1 MRFASIVKKV
11 LAFLLCL
18 TLLTSNVTVT
28 NATSV
33 DTTDVFAEVS
43 TEMLKETKNAG
54 QEENVSEADSDSN
67 AADLSDTESNVSGQ
81 YKQSSDSDRTGD
93 TEKVKNTESSES
105 TKVTSNTGNAT
116 GTEAVEGTEAIEN
129 TEVTESTEAT
139 EAIEETEKTEETE
152 QPELKTVFDYSNDA
166 VRVVVTLSNETDLPA
181 GAELVVAPV
190 AVTAEMEA
198 SIDKAMEGESKEKEE
213 VVAYDISFVKDG
225 KEVEPGATVQV
236 QLSLAQVKEGD
247 SASVYHFDE
256 TKNEMLDMNAN
267 TSADGEVTFGT
278 DHFSKY
284 VIVNHGDN
292 NVTVTIEH
300 YDNSKY
306 QAQDEQSAKIYSDDV
321 CTMAPGAKISDYN
334 KALNWDVDHVQVNG
348 EAFSKSELE
357 NIEIHEDSVVKVF
370 YQAKNTDYIGEASFY
385 DYEVIPYDKAGQ
397 QRADL
402 SINAD
407 SNYPSEQKDNR
418 FTVGTVSQN
427 LSENQYDTVT
437 KKTGQNGT
445 TDDQHINVYT
455 GGNGENA
462 KKTGIVTGLSDDY
475 KEVLFSVNEPGV
487 FPKDGA
493 AAAETKGLT
502 VKEGY
507 RLKFSQSGDTY
518 ELKEVLDKEDNVAAT
533 AGADFLPFGNNNFYF
548 GIRYDVTFTLG
559 DYIGELNYSFTG
571 DDDLWV
577 ILDGKQVVIDLGG
590 IHDAL
595 TDTADLWNYIDRTDK
610 NKEHHLTILYMERG
624 AGKAN
629 CNMKFTLPN
638 ADVIKVVDDDVPDIP
653 PEKPVD
659 FTEKDVEYHKTAKL
673 TDWENREYQIDLDA
687 SSLATS
693 QSTVEKIQTVDAMMV
708 FDLSGSMNEIL
719 SGENQLKDIGEF
731 SSVKNHLDINKVYYW
746 NKYEKSGWWPWTYD
760 ESVGMGT
767 AAVSGNVYA
776 KYPVKY
782 IDGQWK
788 KYVDG
793 SYQSISDSDV
803 IAAWTS
809 KISALKDAASGFVTG
824 ISDTSPD
831 SLVGIATFYGIGNG
845 WNSSTEGKLN
855 HGLSKV
861 NKDEMLKSINA
872 LFADGGT
879 SPQKGLEHTY
889 SELQK
894 AEDDNKK
901 YVILFS
907 DGEPSDSNDKTETEA
922 SAVKL
927 KEAGYTV
934 ITVGLG
940 LNNET
945 ATWLGEKVASA
956 GCAFTADTAEELNKI
971 FQNIQSTITQSRSL
985 TGVQVTDIIDAEFEL
1000 TDAEIQRLRAD
1011 GAQVTVNEDGTTTVS
1026 WLDQEV
1032 KPKENGASGWQKTIH
1047 IVAKESC
1054 LGGNNMTTNVNQNSF
1069 LSFGGT
1075 QLELPQ
1081 PTVNVRIA
1089 YQITDTADTIFLGEN
1104 LENYADDAEVRMKNA
1119 DSAGLSQVNLTFYTD
1134 KNCKEEITQENLKKE
1149 IPKQDTTYYAKAFL
1163 PVEEATDDSNANST
1177 LNGVIYKNE
1186 AQVEAAHVDGEAYAG
1201 KYDVKVKTG
1210 TLILTKKISK
1220 KDIRACEGDPIFTFK
1235 ITNQTTGDVYY
1246 KTLRFGENS
1255 AEDQTTTA
1263 GMFNVKAQTTLEG
1276 LAQGIYKVE
1285 ELDTMGFTLKEFTAD
1300 TNCASQ
1306 IAGNSAQ
1313 FAVGIR
1319 SRDEACSFDAEDF
1332 VTTAADSHLQADCVN
1347 VTAKNNKTR
1356 SDGKLTDT
1364 DAVKNQFVIHE
1375 KANSTTDVDNNF
1387 TTDVRK

>member
-81 YKQSSDSDRTGD
+81 YKQSSDSDGTGD
-93 TEKVKNTESSES
+93 TEKVKN
-105 TKVTSNTGNAT
+105 
-116 GTEAVEGTEAIEN
+116 
-129 TEVTESTEAT
+129 TESTEAT

-321 CTMAPGAKISDYN
+321 CTMALGAKISDYN

-348 EAFSKSELE
+348 EAFSQSELE
-357 NIEIHEDSVVKVF
+357 NIEINEDSVVKVF

-455 GGNGENA
+455 GGTGENA

-548 GIRYDVTFTLG
+548 GLRYDVTFTLG

-638 ADVIKVVDDDVPDIP
+638 ADVIKVVDDDVPDIT

-731 SSVKNHLDINKVYYW
+731 SSVKNQMDINKVYYW

-760 ESVGMGT
+760 KSVGMGT

-793 SYQSISDSDV
+793 TYQSIADSDV

-861 NKDEMLKSINA
+861 NKNEMLKSVNA
-872 LFADGGT
+872 LLADGGT
-879 SPQKGLEHTY
+879 SPQKGLKHAY

-907 DGEPSDSNDKTETEA
+907 DGEPSDSNDKMETEV

-985 TGVQVTDIIDAEFEL
+985 TGVQVTDVIDAEFEL

-1032 KPKENGASGWQKTIH
+1032 KPQENSASGWQKTIH

-1054 LGGNNMTTNVNQNSF
+1054 LGGNNMTTNVNPDSF

-1081 PTVNVRIA
+1081 PTVNVKID

-1149 IPKQDTTYYAKAFL
+1149 RPKQDTAYYAKAFL

-1246 KTLRFGENS
+1246 KTLRFGDNS

-1375 KANSTTDVDNNF
+1375 KANSTTDVDNHS

>member
-81 YKQSSDSDRTGD
+81 YKQSSDSDGTGD

-256 TKNEMLDMNAN
+256 TKNEMVDMNAN
-267 TSADGEVTFGT
+267 TSADGEVIFGT

-321 CTMAPGAKISDYN
+321 RTMAPGAKINDYN

-348 EAFSKSELE
+348 KTFSKSELE

-370 YQAKNTDYIGEASFY
+370 YQAKKTDYIGEASFY

-455 GGNGENA
+455 GGSGENA

-507 RLKFSQSGDTY
+507 RL
-518 ELKEVLDKEDNVAAT
+518 
-533 AGADFLPFGNNNFYF
+533 
-548 GIRYDVTFTLG
+548 
-559 DYIGELNYSFTG
+559 
-571 DDDLWV
+571 
-577 ILDGKQVVIDLGG
+577 
-590 IHDAL
+590 
-595 TDTADLWNYIDRTDK
+595 
-610 NKEHHLTILYMERG
+610 
-624 AGKAN
+624 
-629 CNMKFTLPN
+629 
-638 ADVIKVVDDDVPDIP
+638 
-653 PEKPVD
+653 
-659 FTEKDVEYHKTAKL
+659 
-673 TDWENREYQIDLDA
+673 
-687 SSLATS
+687 
-693 QSTVEKIQTVDAMMV
+693 
-708 FDLSGSMNEIL
+708 
-719 SGENQLKDIGEF
+719 
-731 SSVKNHLDINKVYYW
+731 
-746 NKYEKSGWWPWTYD
+746 
-760 ESVGMGT
+760 
-767 AAVSGNVYA
+767 
-776 KYPVKY
+776 
-782 IDGQWK
+782 
-788 KYVDG
+788 
-793 SYQSISDSDV
+793 
-803 IAAWTS
+803 
-809 KISALKDAASGFVTG
+809 
-824 ISDTSPD
+824 
-831 SLVGIATFYGIGNG
+831 
-845 WNSSTEGKLN
+845 
-855 HGLSKV
+855 
-861 NKDEMLKSINA
+861 
-872 LFADGGT
+872 
-879 SPQKGLEHTY
+879 
-889 SELQK
+889 
-894 AEDDNKK
+894 
-901 YVILFS
+901 
-907 DGEPSDSNDKTETEA
+907 
-922 SAVKL
+922 
-927 KEAGYTV
+927 
-934 ITVGLG
+934 
-940 LNNET
+940 
-945 ATWLGEKVASA
+945 
-956 GCAFTADTAEELNKI
+956 
-971 FQNIQSTITQSRSL
+971 
-985 TGVQVTDIIDAEFEL
+985 
-1000 TDAEIQRLRAD
+1000 
-1011 GAQVTVNEDGTTTVS
+1011 
-1026 WLDQEV
+1026 
-1032 KPKENGASGWQKTIH
+1032 
-1047 IVAKESC
+1047 
-1054 LGGNNMTTNVNQNSF
+1054 
-1069 LSFGGT
+1069 
-1075 QLELPQ
+1075 
-1081 PTVNVRIA
+1081 
-1089 YQITDTADTIFLGEN
+1089 
-1104 LENYADDAEVRMKNA
+1104 
-1119 DSAGLSQVNLTFYTD
+1119 
-1134 KNCKEEITQENLKKE
+1134 
-1149 IPKQDTTYYAKAFL
+1149 
-1163 PVEEATDDSNANST
+1163 
-1177 LNGVIYKNE
+1177 
-1186 AQVEAAHVDGEAYAG
+1186 
-1201 KYDVKVKTG
+1201 
-1210 TLILTKKISK
+1210 
-1220 KDIRACEGDPIFTFK
+1220 
-1235 ITNQTTGDVYY
+1235 
-1246 KTLRFGENS
+1246 
-1255 AEDQTTTA
+1255 
-1263 GMFNVKAQTTLEG
+1263 
-1276 LAQGIYKVE
+1276 
-1285 ELDTMGFTLKEFTAD
+1285 
-1300 TNCASQ
+1300 
-1306 IAGNSAQ
+1306 
-1313 FAVGIR
+1313 
-1319 SRDEACSFDAEDF
+1319 
-1332 VTTAADSHLQADCVN
+1332 
-1347 VTAKNNKTR
+1347 
-1356 SDGKLTDT
+1356 
-1364 DAVKNQFVIHE
+1364 
-1375 KANSTTDVDNNF
+1375 
-1387 TTDVRK
+1387 

>member
-81 YKQSSDSDRTGD
+81 YKQSSDSDGTGD
-93 TEKVKNTESSES
+93 TEKVKN
-105 TKVTSNTGNAT
+105 
-116 GTEAVEGTEAIEN
+116 
-129 TEVTESTEAT
+129 TESTEAT
-139 EAIEETEKTEETE
+139 EAIEETEKTEETEETE

-236 QLSLAQVKEGD
+236 QLALAQVKEGD

-348 EAFSKSELE
+348 EAFSQSELE

-385 DYEVIPYDKAGQ
+385 DYEVIPYDTAGQ

-455 GGNGENA
+455 GGTGENA

-493 AAAETKGLT
+493 AAAGTKGLT

-548 GIRYDVTFTLG
+548 GLRYDVTFTLG

-595 TDTADLWNYIDRTDK
+595 TDTVDLWNYIDRTDK

-760 ESVGMGT
+760 RSVGMGT

-788 KYVDG
+788 KSVDG

-803 IAAWTS
+803 MATWTS

-855 HGLSKV
+855 HSLSKV
-861 NKDEMLKSINA
+861 NKNEMLKSVNA

-879 SPQKGLEHTY
+879 SPQKGLEHAY

-1054 LGGNNMTTNVNQNSF
+1054 LGGNNMTTNVNPNSF

-1104 LENYADDAEVRMKNA
+1104 LENYADDAAVRMKDA
-1119 DSAGLSQVNLTFYTD
+1119 DSARMSQVYLTFYTD
-1134 KNCKEEITQENLKKE
+1134 KGCREEITQENLKKE
-1149 IPKQDTTYYAKAFL
+1149 RPKQDTTYYAKAFL
-1163 PVEEATDDSNANST
+1163 PVEEATDASNANST

-1186 AQVEAAHVDGEAYAG
+1186 TQVEAAHADGEAYAG

-1210 TLILTKKISK
+1210 TLTITKKISK

-1276 LAQGIYKVE
+1276 LSQGIYKVE

-1332 VTTAADSHLQADCVN
+1332 VTTAADLHLQADRVN

-1375 KANSTTDVDNNF
+1375 KANSTTDVDNHS

>member
-81 YKQSSDSDRTGD
+81 YKQSSDSDGTGD
-93 TEKVKNTESSES
+93 TEKVKN
-105 TKVTSNTGNAT
+105 
-116 GTEAVEGTEAIEN
+116 
-129 TEVTESTEAT
+129 TESTEAT
-139 EAIEETEKTEETE
+139 EAIEETEETEETE

-267 TSADGEVTFGT
+267 TSADGEVIFGT

-321 CTMAPGAKISDYN
+321 RTMAPGAKINDYN

-407 SNYPSEQKDNR
+407 SNYPSGQKDNR

-437 KKTGQNGT
+437 KKAGQNGT

-455 GGNGENA
+455 GGTGENA

-803 IAAWTS
+803 MAVWTS

-861 NKDEMLKSINA
+861 NKNEMLKSVNA

-879 SPQKGLEHTY
+879 SPQKGLEHAY

-1032 KPKENGASGWQKTIH
+1032 KPKENSASGWQKTIH

-1054 LGGNNMTTNVNQNSF
+1054 LGGNNMTTNVNPDSF

-1081 PTVNVRIA
+1081 PTVNVRIV

-1104 LENYADDAEVRMKNA
+1104 LENYADEAAVRMKDA
-1119 DSAGLSQVNLTFYTD
+1119 DSAGLSQVYLTFYTD
-1134 KNCKEEITQENLKKE
+1134 KGCREEITQENLKKE

-1186 AQVEAAHVDGEAYAG
+1186 AQVEAAHADGEAYAG

-1210 TLILTKKISK
+1210 TLTITKKISK
-1220 KDIRACEGDPIFTFK
+1220 KDIIACEGDPIFTFK

>member
-81 YKQSSDSDRTGD
+81 YKQSSDSDGTGD
-93 TEKVKNTESSES
+93 TEKVKN
-105 TKVTSNTGNAT
+105 
-116 GTEAVEGTEAIEN
+116 
-129 TEVTESTEAT
+129 TESTEAT

-152 QPELKTVFDYSNDA
+152 ETEQPELNTVFDYSNDA

-236 QLSLAQVKEGD
+236 QLALAQVKEGD

-348 EAFSKSELE
+348 EAFSQSELE

-385 DYEVIPYDKAGQ
+385 DYEVIPYDTAGQ

-455 GGNGENA
+455 GGTGENA

-493 AAAETKGLT
+493 AAAGTKGLT

-548 GIRYDVTFTLG
+548 GLRYDVTFTLG

-595 TDTADLWNYIDRTDK
+595 TDTVDLWNYIDRTDK

-760 ESVGMGT
+760 RSVGMGT

-788 KYVDG
+788 KYMDG

-803 IAAWTS
+803 MATWTS

-855 HGLSKV
+855 HSLSKV
-861 NKDEMLKSINA
+861 NKNEMLKSVNA

-879 SPQKGLEHTY
+879 SPQKGLEHAY

-1054 LGGNNMTTNVNQNSF
+1054 LGGNNMTTNVNPNSF

-1104 LENYADDAEVRMKNA
+1104 LENYADDAAVRMKDA
-1119 DSAGLSQVNLTFYTD
+1119 DSARMSQVYLTFYTD
-1134 KNCKEEITQENLKKE
+1134 KGCREEITQENLKKE
-1149 IPKQDTTYYAKAFL
+1149 RPKQDTTYYAKAFL
-1163 PVEEATDDSNANST
+1163 PVEEATDASNANST

-1186 AQVEAAHVDGEAYAG
+1186 TQVEAAHADGEAYAG

-1210 TLILTKKISK
+1210 TLTITKKISK

-1276 LAQGIYKVE
+1276 LSQGIYKVE

-1332 VTTAADSHLQADCVN
+1332 VTTAADLHLQADRVN

-1375 KANSTTDVDNNF
+1375 KANSTTDVDNHS

>member
-1 MRFASIVKKV
+1 MKFAASVKKV
-11 LAFLLCL
+11 IAFLLCL
-18 TLLTSNVTVT
+18 ALLTSDVTVT

-33 DTTDVFAEVS
+33 DTTDVFAKVS

-54 QEENVSEADSDSN
+54 QEENVSEEDSDSN

-81 YKQSSDSDRTGD
+81 YKQSSDSDGTGD

-105 TKVTSNTGNAT
+105 TKVTSNTGNTT

-198 SIDKAMEGESKEKEE
+198 SIDKAMSGGAKEKEE

-247 SASVYHFDE
+247 TASVYHFDE
-256 TKNEMLDMNAN
+256 TKNEMVDMNAN
-267 TSADGEVTFGT
+267 TSADGEVIFGT

-300 YDNSKY
+300 YDNYKY

-321 CTMAPGAKISDYN
+321 RTMAPGAKINDYN

-407 SNYPSEQKDNR
+407 SNYPPEQKDNR

-437 KKTGQNGT
+437 KKAGQNGI

-455 GGNGENA
+455 GGTGESA

-760 ESVGMGT
+760 KSVGMGT

-861 NKDEMLKSINA
+861 NKNEMLKSVNA

-879 SPQKGLEHTY
+879 SPQKGLEHAY
-889 SELQK
+889 NELQK

-985 TGVQVTDIIDAEFEL
+985 TGVQVTDVIDARFEL
-1000 TDAEIQRLRAD
+1000 TDAEIGRLGAD
-1011 GAQVTVNEDGTTTVS
+1011 GAQVNINEDGTTTVS

-1054 LGGNNMTTNVNQNSF
+1054 LGGNNVTTNVNPESF

-1081 PTVNVRIA
+1081 PTVNVKID

-1149 IPKQDTTYYAKAFL
+1149 RPKQDTAYYAKAFL
-1163 PVEEATDDSNANST
+1163 PVEEATDASNANST

-1210 TLILTKKISK
+1210 TLTITKKISK

-1246 KTLRFGENS
+1246 KTLRFGEKS
-1255 AEDQTTTA
+1255 AEEQNTTT

-1319 SRDEACSFDAEDF
+1319 SRDEACSFDVEDF

-1356 SDGKLTDT
+1356 NDGKLTDT